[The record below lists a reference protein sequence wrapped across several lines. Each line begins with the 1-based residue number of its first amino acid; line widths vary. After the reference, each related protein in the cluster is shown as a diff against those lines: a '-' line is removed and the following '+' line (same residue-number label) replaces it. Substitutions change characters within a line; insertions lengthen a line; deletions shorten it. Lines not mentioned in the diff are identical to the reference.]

1 MKTEKL
7 SGTDTLRR
15 LEELTELVAD
25 VVGHGASLGFGL
37 PLVRSDVQAYWR
49 TVAGEV
55 ASGGKELFVAL
66 DERGRVQGSAQ
77 LALDSRNGGPHC
89 ADVQKV
95 MVRHARR
102 GRGIG
107 AVLMLRLEDGA
118 WLAGRT
124 VLFLDAGRG
133 ASGATDFC
141 RRMGYTFAGSTP
153 DGAGSLGGRLAARV
167 LFYKP
172 MPAQHPAADS
182 AVETAPRILAG

>member
-1 MKTEKL
+1 M
-7 SGTDTLRR
+7 D
-15 LEELTELVAD
+15 ELTELVAD
-25 VVGHGASLGFGL
+25 VVGHGASLGFVV
-37 PLVRSDVQAYWR
+37 PLVRSDVRAYWR
-49 TVAGEV
+49 VVAGEV
-55 ASGGKELFVAL
+55 ASGGKELFVTL

-77 LALDSRNGGPHC
+77 LALESRIGGQHC

-107 AVLMLRLEDGA
+107 AVLMLRLEDAA

-124 VLFLDAGRG
+124 VLFLDAGKG

-141 RRMGYTFAGSTP
+141 RRLGYTFAGSMP
-153 DGAGSLGGRLAARV
+153 DGAGSLGGRLAASV

-172 MPAQHPAADS
+172 LPATHRAPDS
-182 AVETAPRILAG
+182 AVETASRILAG

>member
-15 LEELTELVAD
+15 LDELTELVAD

-49 TVAGEV
+49 MVAGEV
-55 ASGGKELFVAL
+55 ASGEKELFVAL

-77 LALDSRNGGPHC
+77 LALESRTGGEHC

-107 AVLMLRLEDGA
+107 AVLMLRLEDAA

-141 RRMGYTFAGSTP
+141 RRLGYTFAGSIP
-153 DGAGSLGGRLAARV
+153 ASEGNLGGRLAASV
-167 LFYKP
+167 LFFKSL
-172 MPAQHPAADS
+172 PATRPAADS
-182 AVETAPRILAG
+182 AVETAPKVLAG

>member
-1 MKTEKL
+1 MKTKKL
-7 SGTDTLRR
+7 SGTDTLQR

-49 TVAGEV
+49 IVAGEV
-55 ASGGKELFVAL
+55 ASGRKELFVAL

-77 LALDSRNGGPHC
+77 LALESRTGGRHC

-102 GRGIG
+102 GQGIG
-107 AVLMLRLEDGA
+107 AVLMHRLEDAA

-124 VLFLDAGRG
+124 VLFLDAGKG

-141 RRMGYTFAGSTP
+141 RRLGYTFAGSMP
-153 DGAGSLGGRLAARV
+153 DGAGNLGGRLAASV

-172 MPAQHPAADS
+172 LPASHSVAGS
-182 AVETAPRILAG
+182 AVETAPRVLAG